1 MSPRLV
7 RHLHLSCTEVIS
19 DRPLLEE
26 ASVLPI
32 PVYRECFTL
41 FEDDHVEIVGVE
53 IAAHVF
59 RESAG

>member
-1 MSPRLV
+1 M
-7 RHLHLSCTEVIS
+7 
-19 DRPLLEE
+19 
-26 ASVLPI
+26 LPI